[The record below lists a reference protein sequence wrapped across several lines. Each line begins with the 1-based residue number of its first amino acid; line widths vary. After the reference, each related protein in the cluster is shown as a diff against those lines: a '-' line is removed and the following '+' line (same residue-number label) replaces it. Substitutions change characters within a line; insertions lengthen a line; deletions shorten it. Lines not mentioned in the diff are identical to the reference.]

1 MDIYPTTLAAMGA
14 RIDGNRLGLGIN
26 LYSGEQ
32 TLLEKY
38 GQDYLDIELIK
49 DSKLYRKEILYVK

>member
-1 MDIYPTTLAAMGA
+1 MGA